1 MNNHLKEI
9 LIALAKG
16 KIKFVICGGVAVV
29 LHGVER
35 LTMDIDIAVSME
47 EENLYH
53 LIYVMKNL
61 GMSPRVPVPPEALLS
76 PEKRKIMRE
85 EKNALVFTFIDM
97 NNPYRQVDIFLGRD
111 DLYNNLIEDASYI
124 DLDGC
129 NIPVI
134 SISKLIEMKREVSP
148 PREKDISDIRGLLK
162 LMEGINE

>member
-47 EENLYH
+47 EENLYT

-61 GMSPRVPVPPEALLS
+61 GMSPRVPVPPEALIS
-76 PEKRKIMRE
+76 PEKRKIMCE
-85 EKNALVFTFIDM
+85 EKNALVFTFIDLQ
-97 NNPYRQVDIFLGRD
+97 NPYRQVDIFLGND
-111 DLYNNLIEDASYI
+111 NLYNNLIDDASYI

-129 NIPVI
+129 SIPVI
-134 SISKLIEMKREVSP
+134 SISKLVQMKKEVTP
-148 PREKDISDIRGLLK
+148 PREKDLSDIRELLK
-162 LMEGINE
+162 IMDGVNE